1 MNALLVSILLFVNSI
16 MGTSEPEKGKWVWL
30 FDGTSLDHWVSARS
44 NGLPSQGWE
53 IDGKTLVVNKGGDKT
68 KRGGDIITK
77 KQYSSFELEFEFK
90 LSPGANSGL
99 KYLVKKYPNGSIY
112 GFEYQLIDD
121 LGNKDIANDANDKRR
136 TASLYELFEPSQRKL
151 KPIGEWN
158 KVRIVLHGNHG
169 EHWLNGTKVVE
180 YVRGS
185 KEFLKARAASKF
197 KDIEDFGLVKEGYI
211 MLTDHGDEAAYR
223 NIRIR
228 EL

>member
-1 MNALLVSILLFVNSI
+1 MNALVVSIVLFVSSL
-16 MGTSEPEKGKWVWL
+16 MGTQPEKGKWEWL
-30 FDGTSLDHWVSARS
+30 FDGSSLDHWVSARS
-44 NGLPSQGWE
+44 SGLPSQGWE
-53 IDGKTLVVNKGGDKT
+53 IDGNTLIVNKGGDKS

-99 KYLVKKYPNGSIY
+99 KYFVKKYPNGSIY
-112 GFEYQLIDD
+112 GCEYQLIDD
-121 LGNKDIANDANDKRR
+121 LGNKDIANDTNDKRR
-136 TASLYELFEPSQRKL
+136 TASLYELFAPSQRKL

-158 KVRIVLHGNHG
+158 KARIVVHGKHG
-169 EHWLNGTKVVE
+169 EHWLNGTKVVD

-185 KEFLKARAASKF
+185 DEFMKARAASKF